1 MLAAMTTEQIN
12 RFSNRTLIALALV
25 ALVDVVALG
34 YLFPIGPPTGDEG
47 TGAHIFQLAIAL
59 LLPVGVL
66 FLATADW
73 ARPARIVRL
82 LALPGAVTVLAFAA
96 LFYLEHYVSPIR

>member
-1 MLAAMTTEQIN
+1 MEIEPIN
-12 RFSNRTLIALALV
+12 RLTNRLLIALALV

-34 YLFPIGPPTGDEG
+34 YLFPRPTGGDEG

-59 LLPVGVL
+59 LLPVGVT

-73 ARPARIVRL
+73 AQPLRIVRR
-82 LALPGAVTVLAFAA
+82 LAFPAAVTVLAFAA
-96 LFYLEHYVSPIR
+96 LFYLEHYHLPPHY